1 MANFSPRLPGRRTVF
16 QAIAIVVLFVS
27 LAVIGLA
34 VYVYKQS
41 VGKFEIRRLS
51 LPTRIYADY
60 TPLKPGTLMQP
71 DDLLEKLGRL
81 GYRSTDHLARAGDF
95 VLDAIAKMPRGQ
107 QSTVSIEIYTRAFK
121 HPSGD
126 YPAQPARVVFRNNSI
141 ADVLSDSTQAP
152 ASIANAALE
161 PELLTSIL
169 SDQLENRRPVTL
181 DQIPQSLVDAVI
193 STEDVRYFHHPGVD
207 PIGILR
213 AGMRNLMHRG
223 VAEGG
228 STLTQQLVKN
238 YYLTSERTFR
248 RKIVEAFMAV
258 ILDARYSK
266 KEILEAYL
274 NDIYL
279 GRNRSISILGVG
291 EAARF
296 YFGKPVSEIDV
307 PEAAL
312 LAGMIR
318 GPNNYSPF
326 THPDKAL
333 ERRKTV
339 LGLMTKYEKITP
351 ADEQKYLAAP
361 LPKKPFRER
370 SGLGSIPFYVDRVLQ
385 EMARDYDIK
394 DVKGRG
400 LAIYTAIDLNAQDT
414 AAGALEAG
422 LEGLERTNTNL
433 RRKKNPLQ
441 GVMIHVDVPS
451 GEIRALVG
459 GRNYDV
465 NQFNRA
471 LNSKRPVGSLFK
483 PFVYLTAFEPSLS
496 NQNITPATQV
506 SDARFILKRRF
517 SQDWSPRN
525 YEDVYHGIVTV
536 RAALEDSMNS
546 ASVRLGLAT
555 GIDAVIKTAH
565 TLGVLSALDN
575 QPSIILGSVGVPP
588 IEMVDAYATIAR
600 LGSRLPLRT
609 VRFVS
614 DDRGSLISTGDA
626 VQAVQVF
633 PARDVYLLEHIMEGV
648 VDRGT
653 AAGVRK
659 LGFRKTAAGKT
670 GTTNDKRDAWFVGF
684 TPKTLALTW
693 VGFDDNSPIGVSGGE
708 GAAPIWARYMN
719 VATAVDPNLQFP
731 VPAGIVFAAVD
742 EMSGGL
748 ASPQCP
754 KNVIVNEAFKNGTQ
768 PTVLCPLHNPQPGAP
783 TDVSG
788 MVTTT
793 DTAAFPGDTTATQPV
808 LGGGIFRTSSGAPP
822 ATTEPPAAQ
831 PVAPPAAAPV
841 DQTPPA
847 AMEPPPKTNTSAPL
861 PSTNTEAPP
870 PTSTTT
876 GSGAAAASAADRSA
890 SSRAAT

>member
-71 DDLLEKLGRL
+71 DDLVEKLGRL
-81 GYRSTDHLARAGDF
+81 GYRNTDHLAQSGDY
-95 VLDAIAKMPRGQ
+95 VIGKG
-107 QSTVSIEIYTRAFK
+107 SIEIYTRAFK

-126 YPAQPARVVFRNNSI
+126 YPAQATRVVFRNNTI
-141 ADVLSDSTQAP
+141 ADVVAHSTRAP
-152 ASIANAALE
+152 SPIANAALE

-181 DQIPQSLVDAVI
+181 DQIPQSLVDAVV

-213 AGMRNLMHRG
+213 AGMRNLIHRG

-238 YYLTSERTFR
+238 YYLTSERTFK

-333 ERRKTV
+333 ERRNTV
-339 LGLMTKYEKITP
+339 LGLMAKYGKITA
-351 ADEQKYLAAP
+351 ADDQRYLTAP

-400 LAIYTAIDLNAQDT
+400 LAIYTAIDLNAQDS
-414 AAGALEAG
+414 AAEALESG
-422 LEGLERTNTNL
+422 LEGLERTNGNL
-433 RRKKNPLQ
+433 RRKENPLQ

-471 LNSKRPVGSLFK
+471 LSSKRPVGSLFK

-565 TLGVLSALDN
+565 TLGVLSELDN

-609 VRFVS
+609 VRFVT

-693 VGFDDNSPIGVSGGE
+693 VGFDDNSPVGVSGGE

-719 VATAVDPNLQFP
+719 LATAIDPDLQFP

-754 KNVIVNEAFKNGTQ
+754 KDVIVNEAFKDGTQ
-768 PTVLCPLHNPQPGAP
+768 PTVLCPLHNPQPGVP

-793 DTAAFPGDTTATQPV
+793 DTAAFPGDTTATQPA
-808 LGGGIFRTSSGAPP
+808 LGGGVFRTDGGAPP
-822 ATTEPPAAQ
+822 TTTEPP
-831 PVAPPAAAPV
+831 VARPAAAPV
-841 DQTPPA
+841 DQTQPA
-847 AMEPPPKTNTSAPL
+847 APPTSTEPPPKTNTSAPP

-870 PTSTTT
+870 PSSTTT
-876 GSGAAAASAADRSA
+876 GRWSAAASAAGRAA
-890 SSRAAT
+890 SSRAAS